1 MTRSKTL
8 TTAAIAAVA
17 AAFVSV
23 VAVQP
28 AAAARTAKVSI
39 GLASKKT
46 TKSYL
51 ASRIRAQVR
60 RQGVKASNAQVQ
72 RAAQTA
78 LNKIKAKGPG
88 PQPGI
93 ILIHFKKLKAT
104 VCISWGEHKDYCN
117 KHAKSNFAKVRLVK
131 KSFVN

>member
-1 MTRSKTL
+1 MTRSNTL
-8 TTAAIAAVA
+8 TTAALTAVA
-17 AAFVSV
+17 AAFISV
-23 VAVQP
+23 AAVQP
-28 AAAARTAKVSI
+28 AAAARAASVSI

-46 TKSYL
+46 TKSHL
-51 ASRIRAQVR
+51 ASRIRGQLR
-60 RQGVKASNAQVQ
+60 SQGVKASEAQVQ

-104 VCISWGEHKDYCN
+104 VCVSWGRHKDYCN
-117 KHAKSNFAKVRLVK
+117 QHAKKGFVGLK

>member
-1 MTRSKTL
+1 MTRSNTL
-8 TTAAIAAVA
+8 TTAAVAALA
-17 AAFVSV
+17 AAFFSV
-23 VAVQP
+23 AAVQP
-28 AAAARTAKVSI
+28 AAAAKTAKVSI
-39 GLASKKT
+39 GLAGKQT

-60 RQGVKASNAQVQ
+60 RQGVKASEAQVQ

-78 LNKIKAKGPG
+78 LNKLKSKGPG

-104 VCISWGEHKDYCN
+104 VCISWGKHKDYCN
-117 KHAKSNFAKVRLVK
+117 KNAKRGFVGLK